1 MIQITSNMIYNNI
14 NNQLDNESVSI
25 YNLEDQISTGL
36 QINQPQ
42 DNPAGQVNVLSY
54 QNSLSNL
61 TQYTSNVNQASEI
74 SALASSTA
82 SNAISVVN
90 TAKTLALQMANG
102 TNSTANNQ
110 AAANQVGQLINEIQ
124 QIAGTNYNGENI
136 FTGEDTS
143 IPSAYT
149 SSTAYYTPPSSTS
162 GAPVHIPYSVY
173 TYAGNNVQQK
183 YQITQDETL
192 APSVTADE
200 MFGSDNPPVSTSSS
214 TSTTPTALLSVLSLF
229 QSELKSN
236 NYAKNSSLIIN
247 GLSNGLSRL
256 TAAQATIGTK
266 QERLTEQTTSYQ
278 TVNANIQQ
286 LLGDTQD
293 VNIAQATT
301 NLTQAQ
307 TTYQATLAMSSE
319 ITQLTPMLLKY
330 LG

>member
-54 QNSLSNL
+54 QNSLSDL
-61 TQYTSNVNQASEI
+61 TQYTSNVSQASEI

-143 IPSAYT
+143 TPSAYT
-149 SSTAYYTPPSSTS
+149 SSTAYYTAS
-162 GAPVHIPYSVY
+162 GTTTPISYKVY

-192 APSVTADE
+192 APSVTANE
-200 MFGSDNPPVSTSSS
+200 MFGSDNPPASTSPS

-236 NYAKNSSLIIN
+236 VYANNSSTIIN
-247 GLSNGLSRL
+247 GLDSGLSRL

-266 QERLTEQTTSYQ
+266 QERLNEQTTSYQ
-278 TVNANIQQ
+278 TVNTNIQQ
-286 LLGDTQD
+286 LLGNTQD

>member
-61 TQYTSNVNQASEI
+61 TKYTSNVSQASEI

-82 SNAISVVN
+82 SNAISVLN

-102 TNSTANNQ
+102 TNSTANNK
-110 AAANQVGQLINEIQ
+110 AAANQVGQLIDEIQ

-143 IPSAYT
+143 VPSAYT
-149 SSTAYYTPPSSTS
+149 SSTAYYTASSSS
-162 GAPVHIPYSVY
+162 GTTVHIPYNVY

-192 APSVTADE
+192 APSVTANE
-200 MFGSDNPPVSTSSS
+200 MFGSDNAPSSTSSS

-229 QSELKSN
+229 QSELNSN
-236 NYAKNSSLIIN
+236 NYANNSSTIIN

-256 TAAQATIGTK
+256 TAAQAVIGAK
-266 QERLTEQTTSYQ
+266 QERLTEQTTSEQ

-293 VNIAQATT
+293 VNIAKATT

>member
-14 NNQLDNESVSI
+14 NKQLDNESVNI
-25 YNLEDQISTGL
+25 YNLENQISTGL

-61 TQYTSNVNQASEI
+61 KQYTSNVSQATEI

-110 AAANQVGQLINEIQ
+110 AAASQVGELINEIQ
-124 QIAGTNYNGENI
+124 QIASTNYNGENI
-136 FTGEDTS
+136 FTGENTS

-149 SSTAYYTPPSSTS
+149 SSTANYTTAS
-162 GAPVHIPYSVY
+162 GTAVPYKVY
-173 TYAGNNVQQK
+173 TYAGNNVQKK
-183 YQITQDETL
+183 YQLTQDEFL
-192 APSVTADE
+192 APSVTANE
-200 MFGSDNPPVSTSSS
+200 MFGSDNPT
-214 TSTTPTALLSVLSLF
+214 TSTTTTPTGLLSVLSLF
-229 QSELKSN
+229 QAELKSN
-236 NYAKNSSLIIN
+236 TYANNSSTIIN

-256 TAAQATIGTK
+256 TAAQATIGAK

-278 TVNANIQQ
+278 TVNANIKQ

-319 ITQLTPMLLKY
+319 ITQLTPMLLRY

>member
-1 MIQITSNMIYNNI
+1 MIQITNNMIYNNI

-102 TNSTANNQ
+102 TNSTANNK

-162 GAPVHIPYSVY
+162 HISYNVY

-192 APSVTADE
+192 APSVTANE
-200 MFGSDNPPVSTSSS
+200 MFGSDNPPSSTSSS

-229 QSELKSN
+229 QAELNSN
-236 NYAKNSSLIIN
+236 TYANNSSLIIN

-256 TAAQATIGTK
+256 TAAQAAIGAK
-266 QERLTEQTTSYQ
+266 QERLTEQTTSEQ